1 MPPPHHCLRFLLL
14 PLALPA
20 TAAAAA
26 AAAGQAVANDD
37 DATCPQVSD
46 LGEASLDPAMSRSQA
61 TEAVR
66 NATRNHWPAAKLPKF
81 VSDVVPFQPLSPA
94 EMALVAQLELE
105 KYRDGEYTVHRV
117 PCALLAPEMMDGGV
131 THAYVHCITCYVY
144 IIKHS
149 HTRPDQLSLTTL
161 CLFLV
166 VAVAVVVQ
174 S

>member
-14 PLALPA
+14 PPALPA
-20 TAAAAA
+20 TAAAAAA

-105 KYRDGEYTVHRV
+105 KYRDGEYTVHSV
-117 PCALLAPEMMDGGV
+117 PCASLAPEMMDGGDDGWRS
-131 THAYVHCITCYVY
+131 HACVCTLHYMLCIHNDACA
-144 IIKHS
+144 HAS
-149 HTRPDQLSLTTL
+149 
-161 CLFLV
+161 
-166 VAVAVVVQ
+166 
-174 S
+174 